1 MTTLL
6 ITHPAC
12 TGHDTAPGH
21 PECAARLRAVLTA
34 LGTETFERLVRR
46 EAPAATVPELARV
59 HPEPYVRAI
68 LAGVPSE
75 GYARF
80 DADTIVSPGSGE
92 AALRA
97 AGAARAAGDAVGDGG
112 VRNARSEEH
121 TSELQSLM

>member
-59 HPEPYVRAI
+59 HPAPYVRAI
-68 LAGVPSE
+68 LAGLPSE

-80 DADTIVSPGSGE
+80 DPDPPVSPGSRP
-92 AALRA
+92 AATRES
-97 AGAARAAGDAVGDGG
+97 AVSG
-112 VRNARSEEH
+112 
-121 TSELQSLM
+121 